1 MATQE
6 RMTRLAFAGAIVLYP
21 VAELAPLVAASLG
34 TIAVADNV
42 QGSAKGPLAVIATAA
57 GMTWLAIALRDR
69 VRARLGLHD
78 KERTDVPLLYMAAV
92 LLPLLLSWA
101 VNGRIGAM
109 LTPLDYWQ
117 RELKAA
123 NESTC
128 DFDVAMLRNG
138 AEEAMVEHNKYQM
151 GIATSASVRKAVAMV
166 EVHRAALDRC
176 TGQIEKRRQAALE
189 RLEEIGAAPRTPQH

>member
-1 MATQE
+1 MAAHE
-6 RMTRLAFAGAIVLYP
+6 RMTRLVFAGALVLYP
-21 VAELAPLVAASLG
+21 VTELAPFVAASLG

-57 GMTWLAIALRDR
+57 GLTWLAIALRDR
-69 VRARLGLHD
+69 VRARLGLD
-78 KERTDVPLLYMAAV
+78 GKERTDVPLLYMAAV

-123 NESTC
+123 NESSC
-128 DFDVAMLRNG
+128 DVDLTMLRNG

-151 GIATSASVRKAVAMV
+151 GIAT
-166 EVHRAALDRC
+166 
-176 TGQIEKRRQAALE
+176 
-189 RLEEIGAAPRTPQH
+189 